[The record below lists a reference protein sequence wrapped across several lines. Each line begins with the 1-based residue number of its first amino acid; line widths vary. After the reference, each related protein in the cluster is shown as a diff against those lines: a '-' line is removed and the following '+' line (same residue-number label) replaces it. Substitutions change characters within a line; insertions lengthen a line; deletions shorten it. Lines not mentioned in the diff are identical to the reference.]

1 MTVGTLLFDAIEA
14 LPDGIAIQEANGRT
28 SFVNGVQRR
37 RFPTFY
43 AALDAGVPYG
53 EAILASIT
61 VTRPDAPAA
70 ERESLA
76 AAFVARYGS
85 GKPYETVTEDG
96 RIVRITYQP
105 MSGDRRV
112 LISVDITELRH
123 REEEL
128 TRLEAAAIAAS
139 DAKSAFLANM
149 SHEIRTPLNGIM
161 GMAQVLQTGTMPAE
175 QREQVSTILDSGHSL
190 TAILN
195 DVLDLSKIEAGRLSI
210 VRADAD
216 IAHVLKS
223 LCRLWRPKADEAGL
237 ELRLTLVDGLPQML
251 NFDAGRV
258 RQCVSNLIS
267 NAIKFTRQG
276 HVEITVEVTRDSTD
290 SHRVTVQVSDTGP
303 GLDAETQGRLFQPF
317 EQASAST
324 AQTHG
329 GTGLGLSIVRN
340 LAQLMDGETTVRS
353 EPGRGSTFTFSFLAG
368 EATSPEAGVGE
379 RLQSMA
385 EPGEGARE
393 IRNLRVLLVD
403 DHPVNRQVA
412 RLVLGPFDMHIVEAV
427 NGREALVC
435 LAAEEFDIVLLDMH
449 MPVLDGPETVSAI
462 RASGTPWQGVPVI
475 ALTADAMSGDRE
487 RYMRLGCNGYVSKP
501 LAIHELI
508 SEMARVR
515 GVAMLSDQGAYP
527 TPAAICIIT
536 RPVNHAAAVPTI

>member
-1 MTVGTLLFDAIEA
+1 MLRFRDEERNEVTVGTLLFDAFES

-61 VTRPDAPAA
+61 VTRPDAPAD
-70 ERESLA
+70 EREGLA

-85 GKPYETVTEDG
+85 GQPYETLTEDG

-105 MSGDRRV
+105 MTEERRV

-128 TRLEAAAIAAS
+128 TKLEAAAIAAS
-139 DAKSAFLANM
+139 NAKSAFLANM

-161 GMAQVLQTGTMPAE
+161 GMAQVLQTSTMPVE

-190 TAILN
+190 MAILN

-216 IAHVLKS
+216 IAHVLQS
-223 LCRLWRPKADEAGL
+223 LCRLWKPKADEAGL
-237 ELRLTLVDGLPQML
+237 EFRLTLSDDLPQIL

-258 RQCVSNLIS
+258 RQCISNLIS
-267 NAIKFTRQG
+267 NAIKFTRRG
-276 HVEITVEVTRDSTD
+276 RVEISVDVTRQSAD
-290 SHRVTVQVSDTGP
+290 SHLVKVQVSDTGP

-317 EQASAST
+317 EQASVST
-324 AQTHG
+324 AQVHG

-340 LAQLMDGETTVRS
+340 LAQMMDGETTVWS
-353 EPGRGSTFTFSFLAG
+353 ELGRGSTFTFSFLAG
-368 EATSPEAGVGE
+368 EATSPEAGDSK
-379 RLQSMA
+379 RMQSVV
-385 EPGEGARE
+385 EPNDGARE

-412 RLVLGPFDMHIVEAV
+412 KLVLGPFDMHIVEAV
-427 NGREALVC
+427 NGQEALVC
-435 LAAEEFDIVLLDMH
+435 LDAEDFDIVLLDMH
-449 MPVLDGPETVSAI
+449 MPVLDGPETISAI
-462 RASGTPWQGVPVI
+462 RASSAPWQGVPVI

-487 RYMRLGCNGYVSKP
+487 RYMRLGCDGYVSKP
-501 LAIHELI
+501 LAIHELV

-515 GVAMLSDQGAYP
+515 SLAMLSE
-527 TPAAICIIT
+527 
-536 RPVNHAAAVPTI
+536 